1 MMPDLGKY
9 AATVLSAYG
18 VSLVLVAGLIAV
30 SLWRSAR
37 VRKALAAQ
45 EARMQQNG

>member
-9 AATVLSAYG
+9 TATVLSAYG

>member
-1 MMPDLGKY
+1 MPDLGKY
-9 AATVLSAYG
+9 AVTVLSAYG
-18 VSLVLVAGLIAV
+18 VSLVLVAGLIVA